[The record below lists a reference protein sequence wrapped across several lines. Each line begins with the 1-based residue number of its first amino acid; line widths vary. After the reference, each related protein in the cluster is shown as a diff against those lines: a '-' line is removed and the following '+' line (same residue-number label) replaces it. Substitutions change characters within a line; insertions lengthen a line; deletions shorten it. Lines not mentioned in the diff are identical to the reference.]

1 MSAVYRGRTLAMKPA
16 RVVLTRHPMA
26 RPLSA
31 PFDADRQR
39 QVLGTALGLLESA
52 TEPCTVVELPEKYR
66 VAPKT

>member
-31 PFDADRQR
+31 PFDTERQR
-39 QVLGTALGLLESA
+39 HVLGKALGLLESA
-52 TEPCTVVELPEKYR
+52 TEPCTVLEVPEKYR
-66 VAPKT
+66 VAPNS